1 MYSLTVSDHFMVAH
15 SLKGA
20 VFGPAQGLHGA
31 TFAVEATFF
40 RSALDPDNVVVDI
53 GRATA
58 VLDEILTELNYQ
70 NLDNHP
76 QFLDQVTTTEFLA
89 HHIFERVAG
98 AVRDGRLGHHAQEIS
113 SLRITLIESPVAR
126 ASYEG
131 PLGA

>member
-40 RSALDPDNVVVDI
+40 RPVLDPDNIVIDI
-53 GRATA
+53 GRAQT
-58 VLDEILTELNYQ
+58 VLHEILAEMNYQ
-70 NLDNHP
+70 NLDNLP
-76 QFLDQVTTTEFLA
+76 QFVEQVTTTEFLA
-89 HHIFERVAG
+89 HHVFERLAD
-98 AVRDGRLGHHAQEIS
+98 AARDGRLGQHADGIS
-113 SLRITLIESPVAR
+113 GLRVTLVESPTAR

-131 PLGA
+131 PLGT